1 MWAVLLLASLQS
13 DFESSRSNCSDVF
26 PTEEIPVVGFLAVL
40 QVSDEQSN
48 EAIFDLLISG
58 NGSVVAASNAVTYA
72 ANAAS
77 SLGAWRAAV
86 ADEVTITK
94 LLNSGVLDTFE
105 VDCSISYPPPLD
117 EIPIEVGAE
126 STDTPWNLDRVDQVP
141 STLDGAPYDRSYDG
155 TGVHIY
161 VLDTGVRTTHQEFD
175 NRVAGLGYSPC
186 DNGGAV
192 CCGSDSNRNCYVRQ
206 GVTTSS
212 HTRCS
217 SHGTHV
223 AGTAAGKAMGP
234 ALGATVHPVAALM
247 CSGSGT
253 ISGVVS
259 TVQWSTADC
268 SNNNRNC
275 VFVMS
280 LGMNSISSFLNNAVH
295 RASQSGII
303 VAVAAGNSNID
314 AGTSSPSSSRGAF
327 TVGSIDRGDGRSS
340 FSSWGSAVS
349 VYAPGSSIRSAVSA
363 TDQSYGYKTGTSMA
377 TPLVAGIAAKLWG
390 HYPLATARQI
400 EAAIECLSITNAVT
414 SVPDSVNNNLA
425 QSTFKSVCTDSL
437 GAAYVASPPS
447 YSPLTPPHPPPQPH
461 PSPSPPHP
469 PPPPHPSPPHPPHS
483 PLPPHSSPSPPHPP
497 PPPSS
502 GLPVESVVAITV
514 ASVGAAAVVGLIVV
528 LVYNAVS
535 VAPLPPK
542 VLLTGATRRRMA
554 ARVGA
559 ATYPL
564 SFGGKSVNTHR
575 GTVLARTEW

>member
-1 MWAVLLLASLQS
+1 LVA
-13 DFESSRSNCSDVF
+13 
-26 PTEEIPVVGFLAVL
+26 FLSVL
-40 QVSDEQSN
+40 QVSEEQSN
-48 EAIFDLLISG
+48 GAIFDLLISG

-72 ANAAS
+72 ASATS

-86 ADEVTITK
+86 ADEATITK

-141 STLDGAPYDRSYDG
+141 STLDGAAYDRTYDG

-161 VLDTGVRTTHQEFD
+161 VLDTGVRTTHQEFE

-223 AGTAAGKAMGP
+223 CGTAAGKAMGP
-234 ALGATVHPVAALM
+234 ASGATIHPVAALM

-280 LGMNSISSFLNNAVH
+280 LGMNSISSFLNNAVQ

-303 VAVAAGNSNID
+303 VAVAAGN
-314 AGTSSPSSSRGAF
+314 R
-327 TVGSIDRGDGRSS
+327 
-340 FSSWGSAVS
+340 
-349 VYAPGSSIRSAVSA
+349 
-363 TDQSYGYKTGTSMA
+363 
-377 TPLVAGIAAKLWG
+377 
-390 HYPLATARQI
+390 
-400 EAAIECLSITNAVT
+400 
-414 SVPDSVNNNLA
+414 
-425 QSTFKSVCTDSL
+425 
-437 GAAYVASPPS
+437 
-447 YSPLTPPHPPPQPH
+447 
-461 PSPSPPHP
+461 
-469 PPPPHPSPPHPPHS
+469 
-483 PLPPHSSPSPPHPP
+483 
-497 PPPSS
+497 
-502 GLPVESVVAITV
+502 
-514 ASVGAAAVVGLIVV
+514 
-528 LVYNAVS
+528 
-535 VAPLPPK
+535 
-542 VLLTGATRRRMA
+542 
-554 ARVGA
+554 
-559 ATYPL
+559 
-564 SFGGKSVNTHR
+564 
-575 GTVLARTEW
+575 